1 MASQR
6 DPTTSSFPATVNVD
20 DVVSDPE
27 SLIRLLRA
35 YDPAFDGAQAVRAAY
50 EDAIRH
56 RQGQGRGQ
64 NHDEM
69 MMDMDMDI
77 DSEEDHDHQSQ
88 ATAFGRR
95 GGLTGNALVDWVIAH
110 VNSDT
115 LLSVDEMNQ

>member
-6 DPTTSSFPATVNVD
+6 ESMTATITSSFPANVNMG

-35 YDPAFDGAQAVRAAY
+35 YNPAFDGAQAVRAAY
-50 EDAIRH
+50 EDVRGQH
-56 RQGQGRGQ
+56 RQGQGQ
-64 NHDEM
+64 EEM
-69 MMDMDMDI
+69 MMDLD
-77 DSEEDHDHQSQ
+77 DSEDEGHE
-88 ATAFGRR
+88 GRTFSR
-95 GGLTGNALVDWVIAH
+95 GLTGNALVDWVTAH